1 MKNPVVQLD
10 RTGCGIA
17 AVAALSGRTYPE
29 MKSIADALGI
39 FADDNSLWSDT
50 SYVRKL
56 LERVGLNAAPGEVPF
71 RSWESLP
78 DLALL
83 SIKWHQGNDRP
94 FWHWVVF
101 FREKGQPFVLDSK
114 KGLRM
119 NVRTDFGR
127 MRPRWYIRVTEKE
140 RVPGENTSDTKGSEH
155 DQSQHLLSPR
165 GRRPV
170 R

>member
-17 AVAALSGRTYPE
+17 AVAALSDRSYPE
-29 MKSIADALGI
+29 MKSIADTLGI
-39 FADDNSLWSDT
+39 FVDDNSLWSDT
-50 SYVRKL
+50 SYIRKL
-56 LERVGLNAAPGEVPF
+56 LERVGLNAAPGEAPF

-114 KGLRM
+114 KGLRT

-155 DQSQHLLSPR
+155 DQSQHNECQH
-165 GRRPV
+165 V
-170 R
+170 RST